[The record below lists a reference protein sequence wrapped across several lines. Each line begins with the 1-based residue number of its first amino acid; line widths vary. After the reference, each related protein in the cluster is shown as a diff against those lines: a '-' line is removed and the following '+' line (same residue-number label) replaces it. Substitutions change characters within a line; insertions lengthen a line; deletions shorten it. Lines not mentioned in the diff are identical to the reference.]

1 MTNPTRALLASKD
14 ALILSSASLA
24 DCQADVMSAIEIV
37 DSALQSLAPPPNPR
51 PVLPS
56 NISVVASD
64 QEVYLTWDFPLPA
77 ETPGVEVQ
85 RASNGGWTNLAQN
98 AQESFLDSPPQVGP
112 QQYRIRGFNRAN
124 AGGVEEPKA
133 SPWSATFSVVTSNP
147 QPPGPGPGPGPD
159 PEPSEYRALD
169 RADKS
174 SSENKLWRAPDM
186 LASRTGRTNGTVGDI
201 RRGQWTQGDLIKE
214 DLTGTTTSQW
224 HSNMHVDTAPR
235 PGNYVWRNIECRS
248 AVEDVWATKNLWG
261 AREHYVP
268 ERLVEDCDFAFMK
281 EHGLYI
287 SPQEGST
294 VRRSTFVNV
303 GAQGLQYAHRP
314 VAKGSAYKNNH
325 SYSQDPVYIVDDC
338 HMIDC
343 GRFAG
348 RGSFSLTYFT
358 CGNVDYP
365 GTFKVSNS
373 SFVANWDQPNNDYFG
388 DYHSTGAMVV
398 TAGSWEDGSTWTGGC
413 QTKLIE
419 LTNNLY
425 DYTTPDR
432 SILSLRSFEDLVIT
446 DCVFIVRDNSRG
458 KACLKVDSYVDDPT
472 IKSKRITL
480 RNVYAPG
487 QIGKVQGAGNFSMH
501 CPGEEIKIDARTGN
515 IVSRRPL

>member
-1 MTNPTRALLASKD
+1 MRYNDILRALAVIQTQLEKVGDENLLAIQAVE
-14 ALILSSASLA
+14 ALYESVAEAGEPI
-24 DCQADVMSAIEIV
+24 
-37 DSALQSLAPPPNPR
+37 PR
-51 PVLPS
+51 PVTP
-56 NISVVASD
+56 
-64 QEVYLTWDFPLPA
+64 EDFTTELVPGGGTVILSWAYPLPA
-77 ETPGVEVQ
+77 ETPLVQVHRRPTYRPEGVGWVNLGTTDGSEMFDVDIPIPP
-85 RASNGGWTNLAQN
+85 SGGF
-98 AQESFLDSPPQVGP
+98 E
-112 QQYRIRGFNRAN
+112 YRIRGYGYKEN
-124 AGGVEEPKA
+124 AEPHA
-133 SPWSATFSVVTSNP
+133 GLWSPVIDVGDPHHSEPVDPPTRNP
-147 QPPGPGPGPGPD
+147 Q
-159 PEPSEYRALD
+159 ALT
-169 RADKS
+169 RADKTAE
-174 SSENKLWRAPDM
+174 ENKAWRAPAM
-186 LASRTGRTNGTVGDI
+186 LAGRTGRVLDSPGDV
-201 RRGQWTQGDLIKE
+201 RRGAWTQGDLVME
-214 DLTGTTTSQW
+214 NMESVTSGQW
-224 HSNMHVDTAPR
+224 HSNMHVDDGPR
-235 PGNYVWRNIECRS
+235 PGKYVWRNIECRS

-268 ERLVEDCDFAFMK
+268 ERLVEDCDFSFMK

-314 VAKGSAYKNNH
+314 VAKGNSYVNNH
-325 SYSQDPVYIVDDC
+325 SFTADPVFVVDDC

-358 CGNVDYP
+358 CGNVDHP

-432 SILSLRSFEDLVIT
+432 PILSLRSFEDLFIE
-446 DCVFIVRDNSRG
+446 DCCFVVRDNHRN
-458 KACLKVDSYVDDPT
+458 KATLHVDSYVDDPS

-480 RNVYAPG
+480 RNVHASG
-487 QIGKVQGAGNFSMH
+487 CVGKVNGAGSFNLH
-501 CPGEEIKIDARTGN
+501 CPGEEVIIDARTGSV
-515 IVSRRPL
+515 ISRRAL

>member
-1 MTNPTRALLASKD
+1 MTDAKRALQAAKT
-14 ALILSSASLA
+14 ALLSCSVSLA
-24 DCQADVMSAIEIV
+24 DSQAEVMAAIDVIDA
-37 DSALQSLAPPPNPR
+37 ALASLEPAPEPERPR
-51 PVLPS
+51 PALPS
-56 NISVVASD
+56 DISVVAAGT
-64 QEVYLTWDFPLPA
+64 EVYLTWDFPLPD
-77 ETPGVEVQ
+77 ETPGVQVH
-85 RASNGGWTNLAQN
+85 RAVGGGWMSLTRN
-98 AQESFLDSPPQVGP
+98 AQESFLDSPTDIGP
-112 QQYRIRGFNRAN
+112 QQYRVRGYGYKLDGSAH
-124 AGGVEEPKA
+124 A
-133 SPWSATFSVVTSNP
+133 SPWSETFMVVTEEEV
-147 QPPGPGPGPGPD
+147 QPPGPGPD
-159 PEPSEYRALD
+159 PEPSDYRALD

-174 SSENKLWRAPDM
+174 SSENKLWRAPGM
-186 LASRTGRTNGTVGDI
+186 LASRTGRTSGTVGDI
-201 RRGQWTQGDLIKE
+201 RRGQWTQGDLVKE

-224 HSNMHVDTAPR
+224 HSNMHVDSAPR
-235 PGNYVWRNIECRS
+235 PGKYVWRNIECRS
-248 AVEDVWATKNLWG
+248 AIEDVWATKNLWG

-268 ERLVEDCDFAFMK
+268 ERLVEDCDFSFMK

-325 SYSQDPVYIVDDC
+325 SYSEDPVYIVDDC

-373 SFVANWDQPNNDYFG
+373 SFVANWDQPNNDYYG

-432 SILSLRSFEDLVIT
+432 SVLSLRSFEDLVIT

-458 KACLKVDSYVDDPT
+458 QACLNVDAYVDDPT

-487 QIGKVQGAGNFSMH
+487 QIGKVKDAGNFSLH
-501 CPGEEIKIDARTGN
+501 CPDEEITVDARTGN
-515 IVSRRPL
+515 ILSRRPL